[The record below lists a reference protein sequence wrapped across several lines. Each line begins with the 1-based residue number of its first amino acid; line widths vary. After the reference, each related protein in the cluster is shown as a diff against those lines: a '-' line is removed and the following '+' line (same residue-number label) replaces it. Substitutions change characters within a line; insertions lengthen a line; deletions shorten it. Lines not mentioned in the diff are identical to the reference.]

1 MINNMSTQT
10 TEKIYKEIKNLK
22 EETKALKELIFLI
35 LRDPEGEYKNSFI
48 NRILTKARSKPQF
61 NFTNKNS
68 FLKQIS
74 S

>member
-1 MINNMSTQT
+1 MSTET
-10 TEKIYKEIKNLK
+10 AEKIYKEIKNLK

-35 LRDPEGEYKNSFI
+35 LKDPEGEYKNSFI
-48 NRILTKARSKPQF
+48 NILTKARSKPKF
-61 NFTNKNS
+61 TLTNKKT